1 MINYSQVLELDNIRK
16 EDIIRI
22 YDIGKHK
29 TVKKRFIINDGKI
42 VDIIDQKG
50 YVGEEKEEEEYFNNL
65 RKIGKW

>member
-29 TVKKRFIINDGKI
+29 TVKKRFIINDGRI

-50 YVGEEKEEEEYFNNL
+50 YVGEAE
-65 RKIGKW
+65 IHQQSCSSQ